1 MEPEDNR
8 QLPSRPWAPGSG
20 QACRKKHSRISLI
33 PDWRR
38 KFARCYTKRIQL
50 VCTKESRPVPPPP
63 DPRPPHLAQP
73 GAPQTKAAEPATA
86 SSSKDQNLRGWGRP
100 KGPWLLL
107 LGLCLG
113 TVGLPSLSQAMS
125 LLLYC
130 WDLLEAV
137 GDQLFPIFPGDRTGD
152 SKLKLLGRTRVPT
165 RLPTPGSLQGPFPRV
180 ARGRSPHSLAR
191 GPHILGGRGETC
203 LLK

>member
-33 PDWRR
+33 PGWRR
-38 KFARCYTKRIQL
+38 KFARCYTKRIEL
-50 VCTKESRPVPPPP
+50 VCTKESSP
-63 DPRPPHLAQP
+63 PPHLQTPDLPTWHSPVHPKQRLLSQRQP
-73 GAPQTKAAEPATA
+73 LFLGNRTPGVRGKPRGPQ
-86 SSSKDQNLRGWGRP
+86 
-100 KGPWLLL
+100 LLL
-107 LGLCLG
+107 FGLCLG
-113 TVGLPSLSQAMS
+113 TVGRPSLSQAIS

-152 SKLKLLGRTRVPT
+152 SKLKLLGRIWVPT
-165 RLPTPGSLQGPFPRV
+165 SLPTPGSLQGPFPRV
-180 ARGRSPHSLAR
+180 ARGRSPHSHPR
-191 GPHILGGRGETC
+191 RV
-203 LLK
+203 

>member
-38 KFARCYTKRIQL
+38 KFARCYTKRIEL
-50 VCTKESRPVPPPP
+50 GCTKKSRPVLQPP
-63 DPRPPHLAQP
+63 DPDLPTWHSRVY
-73 GAPQTKAAEPATA
+73 PQTKAAGPATA
-86 SSSKDQNLRGWGRP
+86 SSSGSQNPGGSGQTQRSRN
-100 KGPWLLL
+100 
-107 LGLCLG
+107 LCLG
-113 TVGLPSLSQAMS
+113 TVRRPSLRQAVA
-125 LLLYC
+125 LLHHF

-152 SKLKLLGRTRVPT
+152 SKLKLLGRIWVPT
-165 RLPTPGSLQGPFPRV
+165 SLSDPCLPPGTFSQGRQWEESSLSCQRLSHPWRV
-180 ARGRSPHSLAR
+180 
-191 GPHILGGRGETC
+191 
-203 LLK
+203 

>member
-38 KFARCYTKRIQL
+38 KFAQCYTKRIEL
-50 VCTKESRPVPPPP
+50 VCTKKSRPVPLPP
-63 DPRPPHLAQP
+63 DPRPPHLAQH
-73 GAPQTKAAEPATA
+73 GVPQTKAAGPATV
-86 SSSKDQNLRGWGRP
+86 SSEDQNPRGSGQTQRSVAFALR
-100 KGPWLLL
+100 
-107 LGLCLG
+107 GLCLG
-113 TVGLPSLSQAMS
+113 TVGRPSLRQAIS
-125 LLLYC
+125 LLHHF

-152 SKLKLLGRTRVPT
+152 SKLKLLGRIWVPT
-165 RLPTPGSLQGPFPRV
+165 SLSDPCLPPGTFSQGCQWEESLLPCQRLSHPWRV
-180 ARGRSPHSLAR
+180 
-191 GPHILGGRGETC
+191 
-203 LLK
+203 